1 MSARR
6 HASQAATLFCTAMVL
21 IAGVGT
27 SSAAD
32 IRVFSA
38 GAPAEAE
45 RVIAETFAQQS
56 GHHVL
61 FTVAPPGAIRAKL
74 AAGERP
80 DILVLPSQGI
90 DALDK
95 AGALRPGS
103 RVDLARVGVGVIV
116 RQGVPLPDISTAS
129 AVRALLLDARAIA
142 YSDPASGGQLAPA
155 LVRMFRELGVEDAV
169 KAKAILRNAIDGGA
183 DLVASGQ
190 AAVGLFNISEVAA
203 AQGVTLVGPL
213 PPELQS
219 YITFTGAIHAGSTS
233 PEPAA
238 AFLRTLSAPGAQKR
252 WSDAGLEPIGGS

>member
-1 MSARR
+1 MRGNALFRP
-6 HASQAATLFCTAMVL
+6 ATLFCAAAML
-21 IAGVGT
+21 ISGAGASLG
-27 SSAAD
+27 AD

-45 RVIAETFAQQS
+45 RVIAEPFVQQS

-74 AAGERP
+74 AAGEKP

-103 RVDLARVGVGVIV
+103 RVDLARVGIGVIV
-116 RQGVPLPDISTAS
+116 RRGAPLPDISTAQ
-129 AVRALLLDARAIA
+129 AIRTLLLDARAIA

-155 LVRMFRELGVEDAV
+155 LERMFKELGVEDAV
-169 KAKAILRNAIDGGA
+169 KTKAILRNAIDGGA

-190 AAVGLFNISEVAA
+190 AAVGLFNISEVAT

-213 PPELQS
+213 PPGLQS
-219 YITFTGAIHAGSTS
+219 YITFTGAVHADSTS

-238 AFLRTLSAPGAQKR
+238 AFLHALSDAGARKH